1 MSAQRFTTGKHF
13 IWQAEEYRVVRLLPE
28 QQITIEHVQTATR
41 QNVAFTT
48 LVQALFTG
56 ELQFVAAP
64 GTGVLAVSSIT
75 LADYPPHLRALAEY
89 RWEVIRPLLALSPNE
104 RSRERVAERVA
115 EIRQAR
121 EAGAQFPKAAVSS
134 ASIYRWI
141 QAYERSGH
149 DLRVLVGNSQQQ
161 GGKQQTR
168 LAEESEALIAA
179 VIRDRYYVREKVTC
193 DDVYLEVALRV
204 AEENRFRH
212 AGEQLDTPS
221 RTTIWRRIEA
231 QDELERLVAKRGERQ
246 AQRQTTQ
253 YGKMTYP
260 SLPLER
266 VEIDHTPLDLIVV
279 DAEDALPLGRPTLT
293 YCLDTAT
300 RYPLG
305 FYVGFEPPSY
315 LTVMEC
321 LHHAILA
328 KPDVRERYA
337 TEHAWIACGI
347 PAALIVDNGKEFIGQ
362 DLRDACH
369 ALGVEL
375 IQMPLRTPH
384 FKAAVER
391 MFRTLN
397 TGLVHTLPGTTF
409 SNPKERGAYDS
420 PTEACIDLAD
430 LYHVLHLFLLD
441 IYAESFHR
449 GLGDLPARRWEAL
462 THAGF
467 FPRLPTSADELKVLL
482 GRVAQRVIQ
491 PYGIEFLRLRYN
503 SSDLAPL
510 RSQFNGAQAK
520 IKYDPSDLGCIHV
533 FDPQAQCYVP
543 AACVDQEYARGLS
556 LWKHRVI
563 LNLARQEEA
572 QVDILALA
580 RAKRRI
586 QELVEQSRA
595 DKQLKHRTRIA
606 RWQTGGNAPGR
617 EVENAAP
624 PAPDEDGAPTL
635 PSLTPVSPALAALDV
650 DLSKLLDELENEE
663 WSVGYDLPDV
673 GTPDGF

>member
-1 MSAQRFTTGKHF
+1 MSAQRFATGKHF
-13 IWQAEEYRVVRLLPE
+13 IWLGEEYQVERLLPE
-28 QQITIEHVQTATR
+28 NQLTIEHLQTAKR
-41 QNVAFTT
+41 QNVAFAT
-48 LVQALFTG
+48 LVQALFAG
-56 ELQFVAAP
+56 ELQFVTAADTTP
-64 GTGVLAVSSIT
+64 AASPIT

-89 RWEVIRPLLALSPNE
+89 RWEVIRPLLALSPSE
-104 RSRERVAERVA
+104 RTRARVAERVA
-115 EIRQAR
+115 ELRQAR
-121 EAGAQFPKAAVSS
+121 QAGAKFPKTAVSS
-134 ASIYRWI
+134 ASIYRWM

-149 DLRVLVGNSQQQ
+149 DLRALVDNSRQQ
-161 GGKQQTR
+161 GGGQQTR
-168 LAEESEALIAA
+168 LAEEVETLIDT
-179 VIRDRYYVREKVTC
+179 VIRDRYCVREKVTC

-212 AGEQLDTPS
+212 TAEKLDTPS
-221 RTTIWRRIEA
+221 RTTIWRRIAA
-231 QDELERLVAKRGERQ
+231 QAEPEKLIAQRGERQ
-246 AQRQTTQ
+246 AQEQTTQ
-253 YGKMTYP
+253 YGKMVYP
-260 SLPLER
+260 SIPLER

-279 DAEDALPLGRPTLT
+279 DAADSLPLGRPTLT

-328 KPDVRERYA
+328 KLDVRERY
-337 TEHAWIACGI
+337 TTQHGWLACGI
-347 PAALIVDNGKEFIGQ
+347 PAVLIVDNGKEFIGH

-375 IQMPLRTPH
+375 LQMPLRTPH

-409 SNPKERGAYDS
+409 SNPAERGAYDS
-420 PTEACIDLAD
+420 VTEACIDLDD
-430 LYHVLHLFLLD
+430 LHQVLHLFLLD

-449 GLGDLPARRWEAL
+449 GLGDIPARRWEAL

-467 FPRLPTSADELKVLL
+467 FPRLPANADELKVLL

-503 SSDLAPL
+503 SPALAPL
-510 RSQFNGAQAK
+510 RSQLHGTQAK
-520 IKYDPSDLGCIHV
+520 IKYDPADLGCIHV
-533 FDPQAQCYVP
+533 FDPQAQRYIP
-543 AACVDQEYARGLS
+543 AECVDQEYARGLS

-563 LNLARQEEA
+563 LNLARQEAA
-572 QVDILALA
+572 QVDSLGLA

-595 DKQLKHRTRIA
+595 DKQLKRRARLA
-606 RWQTGGNAPGR
+606 RWQTGGNTQGR
-617 EVENAAP
+617 AEENAE
-624 PAPDEDGAPTL
+624 PAPDEAGTPL
-635 PSLTPVSPALAALDV
+635 LTPLTPAAPALAALEMDFST
-650 DLSKLLDELENEE
+650 LREELENQE
-663 WSVGYDLPDV
+663 WSVGYDLPDA
-673 GTPDGF
+673 GTPDRF

>member
-1 MSAQRFTTGKHF
+1 MSAQRFSTGKHF
-13 IWQAEEYRVVRLLPE
+13 IWHAEEYRVERLLPE
-28 QQITIEHVQTATR
+28 NQLTIEHVQTAKR
-41 QNVAFTT
+41 QTVTFTT
-48 LVQALFTG
+48 LVQALFSG
-56 ELQFVAAP
+56 ELQFVTSP
-64 GTGVLAVSSIT
+64 GTSLTVSPIT

-89 RWEVIRPLLALSPNE
+89 RREVIRPLLALGPTE
-104 RSRERVAERVA
+104 RTRERVAERVA
-115 EIRQAR
+115 EIRQAHQ
-121 EAGAQFPKAAVSS
+121 AGAQFPKTAVSI

-141 QAYERSGH
+141 KAYERSGH
-149 DLRVLVGNSQQQ
+149 DIRVLVGNSQRQ

-168 LAEESEALIAA
+168 LAEEVEALIDA

-212 AGEQLDTPS
+212 AGEKLDTPS
-221 RTTIWRRIEA
+221 RTTIWRRIDA
-231 QDELERLVAKRGERQ
+231 QDEMAKLVAKRGERQ

-253 YGKMTYP
+253 YGKMAYP
-260 SLPLER
+260 SIPLER

-279 DAEDALPLGRPTLT
+279 DDEDALPLGRPTLT

-328 KPDVRERYA
+328 KRDVHERHA
-337 TEHAWIACGI
+337 TEHEWIACGI
-347 PAALIVDNGKEFIGQ
+347 PAVLIVDNGKEFIGN
-362 DLRDACH
+362 DLLDACH

-384 FKAAVER
+384 FKASVER

-409 SNPKERGAYDS
+409 SNPEERGAYDS
-420 PTEACIDLAD
+420 VTEACIDLND
-430 LYHVLHLFLLD
+430 LHHVLHLFLLD

-449 GLGDLPARRWEAL
+449 GLGDIPARRWEAI
-462 THAGF
+462 THEGF
-467 FPRLPTSADELKVLL
+467 FPRLPSSADELKVLL
-482 GRVAQRVIQ
+482 GRVTQRVIQ

-503 SSDLAPL
+503 SRDLAPL
-510 RSQFNGAQAK
+510 RTYLNGAQAK
-520 IKYDPSDLGCIHV
+520 IKYDPSNLGCIHV
-533 FDPQAQCYVP
+533 FDPQVQRYVP
-543 AACVDQEYARGLS
+543 AECVDQEYAQGLS

-572 QVDILALA
+572 QVDILGLA

-586 QELVEQSRA
+586 QEIVEQSRT
-595 DKQLKHRTRIA
+595 DKKIKRRARIA
-606 RWQTGGNAPGR
+606 RWKAGGNAPVQEG
-617 EVENAAP
+617 EAAD
-624 PAPDEDGAPTL
+624 PAPDEDGTPAL
-635 PSLTPVSPALAALDV
+635 PSLTPAPPALAALEL
-650 DLSKLLDELENEE
+650 DLTTLLDELENEE
-663 WSVGYDLPDV
+663 WSVGYDLPDT
-673 GTPDGF
+673 GTADRF